1 MNNGKNRQRLA
12 AAAAL
17 AFGVLVLAVPE
28 AAARGFAGGTALCL
42 QSVLPALFPFFVVCE
57 LLTAAPPPAVLLRP
71 MQQVLGLES
80 AETARALL
88 LSWVGGYAVCARLA
102 GQLYG
107 AGRITR
113 RDAALLQVLG
123 CCSGPGFVIGCVGG
137 ALLGNVRLGV
147 VLYAAQIGAN
157 LGAGAVCQLLSH
169 IVGMNTVRPLAVSGG
184 GGLSG
189 KAQPHQLDGRTMFA
203 PTDCTREVSGR
214 SKVLSPTRCGGSLL
228 AEGAE
233 KFLHLYKEKPMS
245 DHPKISIISTV
256 YNTGPYLRPAV
267 ESILAQTFTD
277 FELLLVDDGSHDG
290 SAAVCDALAQ
300 EDARIRVFHQPNGGP
315 AHARNTGLDN
325 ARGDYI
331 GMVDS
336 DDLIEPTMFA
346 TLYSAVQVDGVRL
359 AACAGDCI
367 DADGKKIEGRM
378 VTIRQ
383 GGVRDAQELLLEA
396 FQTGSFY
403 GPLSWNKLF
412 DARLFKEKGIHYD
425 ETMLFGDDASVLH
438 RVFEGERCNCL
449 TDVLYHYRTRAGQ
462 ITTAGFPPRK
472 TDDLRM
478 YWEWLQYFSARPG
491 REEYY
496 DWAVVRY
503 WKIFYQFWCQSDAAG
518 NLPEVRPKFMA
529 HKKHLDAIL
538 PDILASKYLPLGEK
552 LRAAAFCASPTLTYG
567 AAAAWGR
574 LHTRKG
580 K

>member
-1 MNNGKNRQRLA
+1 
-12 AAAAL
+12 
-17 AFGVLVLAVPE
+17 
-28 AAARGFAGGTALCL
+28 
-42 QSVLPALFPFFVVCE
+42 
-57 LLTAAPPPAVLLRP
+57 
-71 MQQVLGLES
+71 
-80 AETARALL
+80 
-88 LSWVGGYAVCARLA
+88 
-102 GQLYG
+102 
-107 AGRITR
+107 
-113 RDAALLQVLG
+113 
-123 CCSGPGFVIGCVGG
+123 
-137 ALLGNVRLGV
+137 
-147 VLYAAQIGAN
+147 
-157 LGAGAVCQLLSH
+157 
-169 IVGMNTVRPLAVSGG
+169 
-184 GGLSG
+184 
-189 KAQPHQLDGRTMFA
+189 
-203 PTDCTREVSGR
+203 
-214 SKVLSPTRCGGSLL
+214 
-228 AEGAE
+228 
-233 KFLHLYKEKPMS
+233 MS

-462 ITTAGFPPRK
+462 ITTATTGPLCG
-472 TDDLRM
+472 T
-478 YWEWLQYFSARPG
+478 G
-491 REEYY
+491 RS
-496 DWAVVRY
+496 
-503 WKIFYQFWCQSDAAG
+503 FTSSG
-518 NLPEVRPKFMA
+518 
-529 HKKHLDAIL
+529 
-538 PDILASKYLPLGEK
+538 
-552 LRAAAFCASPTLTYG
+552 ASPMRRATCPRSGQSLWRTKSIWMPFCPTYWQANTCRWARSCG
-567 AAAAWGR
+567 LPRSAPAPR
-574 LHTRKG
+574 
-580 K
+580 